1 MGALYLVSTP
11 IGNLEDITLRALKVL
26 REVAVIA
33 AEDTRHSTRLLKR
46 YEITVPML
54 SYHEHNEHVRIP
66 AILSILDTNRAVA
79 LISDAGT
86 PLISDPGLK
95 LVQAA
100 CKAGHRVVPIP
111 GASAILTALTA
122 SGLPSDRFLFLGFPP
137 RKRKARQKLLKNL
150 AVEPGTLVFYESP
163 RRLHTLL
170 EDTIG
175 CLGPARPLVV
185 ARELTKLHETIW
197 RGRAGEAVRAFAETP
212 LGEVVVLV
220 GGAVEDSTPVL
231 DQNVVR
237 ALEGLLAGGM
247 SASESV
253 RLLAKISGA
262 SRQELYRLAI
272 QSETVGEP

>member
-1 MGALYLVSTP
+1 MGTLYLVSTP

-26 REVAVIA
+26 KEVILIA
-33 AEDTRHSTRLLKR
+33 AEDTRHSGRLLKR
-46 YEITVPML
+46 YEINTPLL
-54 SYHEHNEHVRIP
+54 SYHEHNERARIP
-66 AILSILDTNRAVA
+66 AILTALNTEQAVA

-100 CKAGHRVVPIP
+100 FKAGHNVVPIP
-111 GASAILTALTA
+111 GASAILAALTA

-137 RKRKARQKLLKNL
+137 RKSKARQELLRSL
-150 AVEPGTLVFYESP
+150 ASEPGTLIFYESP
-163 RRLHTLL
+163 RRLRTLL
-170 EDTIG
+170 EDTAI
-175 CLGPARPLVV
+175 CLGTNRPLVV

-197 RGRAGEAVRAFAETP
+197 RGHAGEAGAAFAEAP

-220 GGAVEDSTPVL
+220 GGAMEGNTPAL

-237 ALEGLLAGGM
+237 ALDGLLAGGI
-247 SASESV
+247 SASESA

-262 SRQELYRLAI
+262 SRRELYRLAI
-272 QSETVGEP
+272 QSKNVGEP

>member
-1 MGALYLVSTP
+1 MGTLYLVSTP

-26 REVAVIA
+26 KEVTVIA
-33 AEDTRHSTRLLKR
+33 AEDTRHSGRLLKR
-46 YEITVPML
+46 YEIDTPLL
-54 SYHEHNEHVRIP
+54 SYHEHNEQVRIP
-66 AILSILDTNRAVA
+66 AILSSLNADQAVA

-100 CKAGHRVVPIP
+100 CKAGHSVVPIP
-111 GASAILTALTA
+111 GASAILAALTA

-137 RKRKARQKLLKNL
+137 RKSKARQELLKSL
-150 AVEPGTLVFYESP
+150 AAEPGTLIFYESP
-163 RRLHTLL
+163 RRLRTLL
-170 EDTIG
+170 EDTTD
-175 CLGPARPLVV
+175 CLGPDRPLVV

-197 RGRAGEAVRAFAETP
+197 RGSASEAVTAFTQAP

-220 GGAVEDSTPVL
+220 GGAVEDSTPAL

-247 SASESV
+247 PASEST

-262 SRQELYRLAI
+262 SRRELYRLAI
-272 QSETVGEP
+272 QSETVGKP